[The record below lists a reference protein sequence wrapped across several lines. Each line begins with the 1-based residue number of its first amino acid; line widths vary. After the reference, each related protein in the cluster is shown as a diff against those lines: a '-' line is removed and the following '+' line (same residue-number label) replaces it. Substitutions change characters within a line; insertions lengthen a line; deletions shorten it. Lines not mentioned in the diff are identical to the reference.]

1 MTFLTPWDPD
11 SCCSTRP
18 SGLKALDTG
27 WNDETRV
34 SVVIIVSA
42 EIGMPLLLLSIFI
55 MILCNIVLS
64 ELWVLPVSSEAESS
78 SLGTSEH
85 KVRFNHLTL
94 QEERLWVWDE
104 NYIDTQLHYNNQN
117 NITVKTSS
125 LGYNNSVNLGVICNV
140 NVAGGVVLSTSL
152 CQHRGGKGPCANTDN
167 VEQCL

>member
-1 MTFLTPWDPD
+1 MMNKVFELFEWSLSPVSASVTFLTPWDPD

-104 NYIDTQLHYNNQN
+104 NYIDTQLHYNNHN
-117 NITVKTSS
+117 TSKDFIS
-125 LGYNNSVNLGVICNV
+125 WI
-140 NVAGGVVLSTSL
+140 
-152 CQHRGGKGPCANTDN
+152 QHHSGSWCYLQCKCSWWCCA
-167 VEQCL
+167 